1 MDSSCKLVDM
11 YGNETDYLIRFSLL
25 ANDTKVLKDNQVSAT
40 VRNLMN
46 VGSGW
51 PPTTGGSDEAGF
63 LLD

>member
-46 VGSGW
+46 VGSG
-51 PPTTGGSDEAGF
+51 
-63 LLD
+63 